1 MRSLFNANQ
10 PKYSIGTLFNSVRDS
25 SHEDI
30 GMLHKWNL
38 KQLPLKY
45 NMFATYYVNVRGK
58 KYSYAYWLCRLLG
71 NKQHKNTKRC
81 YICTVLVK
89 INICN
94 IDSAVFNNII

>member
-30 GMLHKWNL
+30 GMLHRWNL

-58 KYSYAYWLCRLLG
+58 KYTDGICHG